1 MIPVMHEQSAVHL
14 ADAFYRVS
22 GTPLAVTTSIGPG
35 ATNTTIGIAQAYVD
49 STAVLLITG
58 SVHTYMRGHTV
69 LQEIERVQWANFPRI
84 LEPIVKRYWQVS
96 RVDQL
101 PYVLHRA
108 FNQMLAG
115 RRGPVLLDLPMDV
128 QADAADV
135 ELPEADEREPHGRM
149 GPGGAGGAAG

>member
-1 MIPVMHEQSAVHL
+1 MRLTGGEIVAEYLIRREVPYIVGIPGHGNTSLLDAFVDRADRIKMIPVMHEQSAVHL

-69 LQEIERVQWANFPRI
+69 L
-84 LEPIVKRYWQVS
+84 
-96 RVDQL
+96 
-101 PYVLHRA
+101 
-108 FNQMLAG
+108 
-115 RRGPVLLDLPMDV
+115 
-128 QADAADV
+128 
-135 ELPEADEREPHGRM
+135 LPEA
-149 GPGGAGGAAG
+149 